1 MMMQSLTFSNMSKAF
16 SGIPAISNVTMN
28 LVAGSVHA
36 LMGENG
42 AGKSTL
48 IKLIAGVLSADSM
61 FVMKDGLPLS
71 LNNPSEAHQAGFRF
85 IHQELNIIPQ
95 VSVAENILLGQN
107 LPNRLSFAIDWNKV
121 FAQAKEALEFL
132 GVDHID
138 VTVPAGD
145 LSAGDKMMIKIA
157 SAFVSVKQVK
167 PILYVLDEPTAALTA
182 KESEKLFRVIE
193 RLKNQGAAILY
204 VSHRIDEVLE
214 ICDEITILRD
224 GELVLS
230 DEITNVTKTEI
241 IQAMTGRD
249 FKSAYPSRLSPVG
262 MKSIVTIDNVC
273 TSELTD
279 ISFDIREGEI
289 IGVSGL
295 ADSGQCEVLK
305 LLMGIGKIRA
315 GSASYMNKDL
325 PRNPAEAWS
334 RGVAYI
340 PRERRSEALCLDM
353 SIKSNI
359 LLPHLDKFGIFAKP
373 GLEDQN
379 ALEFGNQ
386 VKLKSTGLRQP
397 VVELS
402 GGNQQKVVFA
412 RAIGGNPRILL
423 LDDPT
428 RGVDVGAK
436 YEIYLLVRSLSA
448 SGCAVILTSTDLQEV
463 LGICDRVI
471 VMQNG
476 RQAHLLENKDMT
488 SADLLSYFYA
498 TSEAIL

>member
-1 MMMQSLTFSNMSKAF
+1 MQSLTFSNMSKAF

-28 LVAGSVHA
+28 LLSGSVHA

-48 IKLIAGVLSADSM
+48 IKLIAGVLSADTM
-61 FVMKDGLPLS
+61 CVMKDGLPLS
-71 LNNPSEAHQAGFRF
+71 LNNPSEAYEAGFRF

-95 VSVAENILLGQN
+95 VSVAENILLGRS
-107 LPNRLSFAIDWNKV
+107 LPSRFGFAIDWNKV
-121 FAQAKEALEFL
+121 FIQAKEALEFL

-157 SAFVSVKQVK
+157 SAFVSANESK
-167 PILYVLDEPTAALTA
+167 PILYVLDEPTAALTSE
-182 KESEKLFRVIE
+182 ESEKLFKVIE
-193 RLKNQGAAILY
+193 RLKTQGATILY
-204 VSHRIDEVLE
+204 VSHRIDEILE
-214 ICDEITILRD
+214 ICDAITILRD
-224 GELVLS
+224 GELVIS
-230 DEITNVTKTEI
+230 DEITNISKPEI

-249 FKSAYPSRLSPVG
+249 FKSAYPTRHSPVG
-262 MKSIVTIDNVC
+262 TTSIVAFNNASTA
-273 TSELTD
+273 ELKD

-295 ADSGQCEVLK
+295 ADSGQSELLK
-305 LLMGIGKIRA
+305 LFMGIGQIRTGA
-315 GSASYMNKDL
+315 ASYMNKDL

-334 RGVAYI
+334 RGIAYI
-340 PRERRSEALCLDM
+340 PRERRSESLCLDM
-353 SIKSNI
+353 TITANI

-373 GLEDQN
+373 RLEDHD

-397 VVELS
+397 VLELS

-412 RAIGGNPRILL
+412 RAIGGYPRILL
-423 LDDPT
+423 LNDPT

-463 LGICDRVI
+463 LGICDRII

-476 RQAHLLENKDMT
+476 RQAHLLENNGMT
-488 SADLLSYFYA
+488 SADLLSFFYA
-498 TSEAIL
+498 TSEAVI